1 MASGSDLCH
10 VLMPERLVAV
20 GHELHDAVD
29 LAEAR
34 DTLNEVHG
42 AFAVADR
49 CVHLQSVRMPM
60 RSRAQ

>member
-1 MASGSDLCH
+1 
-10 VLMPERLVAV
+10 
-20 GHELHDAVD
+20 
-29 LAEAR
+29 
-34 DTLNEVHG
+34 VHG